1 MATSTPTKAGSRPPE
16 RQPATPADQDR
27 RSSAAARRAFWH
39 RFDVKGAPY
48 AFIAPFFLLFAAV
61 GLFPLAYTAYV
72 SLNDW
77 DLLNSAGH
85 TFIGLDNYRALLHDS
100 FFWNALRNTVSIW
113 VLSTVPQL
121 LLALALAVLL
131 NSAIRA
137 RTFFRVAVALPTA
150 TSLVAVTIIFA
161 QLYARD
167 FGLVNFLLTHIGFH
181 RIDWQ
186 AGRLSSHIAIASM
199 ITWQWAGYNALIYL
213 AGMQA
218 IPGDLYEAAEID
230 GAGAFQRFRSVTVPL
245 LRPTILFTLI
255 ISTIGGL
262 QVFAQPLLFDNTPGN
277 TSGGPGRQFQ
287 TLTLYMYEHGFHL
300 FHFGY
305 ASAIAWTLFLLI
317 VVVSIGVMLLTRRG
331 IRSANES

>member
-1 MATSTPTKAGSRPPE
+1 MATSTQTAVESR
-16 RQPATPADQDR
+16 TSGN
-27 RSSAAARRAFWH
+27 RSSEPDGPARHASAQARRAFWH
-39 RFDVKGAPY
+39 RLDTKGTPY
-48 AFIAPFFLLFAAV
+48 LFVAPFFLLFV
-61 GLFPLAYTAYV
+61 VIGLFPLAYTAYV
-72 SLNDW
+72 SLNHW
-77 DLLNSAGH
+77 DLLDSAGH
-85 TFIGLDNYRALLHDS
+85 TFAGLDNYRALLHDS

-121 LLALALAVLL
+121 LLALGLAALL
-131 NSAIRA
+131 NTAIRA

-167 FGLVNFLLTHIGFH
+167 FGLVNFVLGHLGLPT
-181 RIDWQ
+181 IDWQ

-218 IPGDLYEAAEID
+218 IPVDLYEAAEID
-230 GAGAFQRFRSVTVPL
+230 GAGAFQRFRSVTVPM

-255 ISTIGGL
+255 VSTIGGL

-277 TSGGPGRQFQ
+277 TSGGSGRQFQ

-305 ASAIAWTLFLLI
+305 ASAIAWTLFLII
-317 VVVSIGVMLLTRRG
+317 VVVSVGVMLLTRRG
-331 IRSANES
+331 IRSASES